1 MSALAGGEAAKA
13 KATSAGRRRLP
24 KALTSLLPLALALI
38 AVGAYATSQTDL
50 FLTSQ
55 NLSTL
60 VQQIAVLGVLAAG
73 TTLLLAAGMF
83 DLSIGALAALLSV
96 IGAKLAE
103 GGSGELT
110 ILIVCLACALL
121 AGALTGSIVALLR
134 VGPFIL
140 TLGAASVYA
149 SLALV
154 VAGGRPV
161 PASDVFA
168 TLGLGEW
175 FGLPSAGIVLAVVLL
190 LAALLLRYARLG
202 RNAYAVGSSEDT
214 AFLAGIPVARVKIAL
229 FSLSS
234 LLVGIGGVI
243 LLGRLGAGDPVGG
256 AGLELQAI
264 AAAVLGGASLGG
276 GRGSILGTMLGVALL
291 GTIANALTLLGVQ
304 AFWQQFAYGMV
315 LIIAVILTALR
326 EHGLL
331 AHARRTLDT
340 RLGRLRP
347 AR

>member
-1 MSALAGGEAAKA
+1 VNAVADSETAAQPKSGGPL
-13 KATSAGRRRLP
+13 RWLP
-24 KALTSLLPLALALI
+24 RSFISLLPLIVALI
-38 AVGAYATSQTDL
+38 AVGAYTASQTDL

-55 NLSTL
+55 NFSTL
-60 VQQIAVLGVLAAG
+60 VQQIAVLGVLATG

-96 IGAKLAE
+96 IGAKLAVN
-103 GGSGELT
+103 GSGELT
-110 ILIVCLACALL
+110 ILLACMGCALV
-121 AGALTGSIVALLR
+121 AGVITGSIVALLR

-154 VAGGRPV
+154 LAGGRPV
-161 PASDVFA
+161 PASDTFA
-168 TLGLGEW
+168 TLGLGDW
-175 FGLPSAGIVLAVVLL
+175 FGLPSAGVVLAGILI
-190 LAALLLRYARLG
+190 LAALLLRYTRLG

-214 AFLAGIPVARVKIAL
+214 AYLAGVPVARVKIAL
-229 FSLSS
+229 FAISS
-234 LLVGIGGVI
+234 LLVGVGGVI

-276 GRGSILGTMLGVALL
+276 GRGSILGTLLGVALL

-315 LIIAVILTALR
+315 LIIAVVLTALR

-331 AHARRTLDT
+331 AHARRALET
-340 RLGRLRP
+340 RLGRP
-347 AR
+347 GHAR

>member
-1 MSALAGGEAAKA
+1 MSA
-13 KATSAGRRRLP
+13 SAERGAVAQRASLVELWRRLP
-24 KALTSLLPLALALI
+24 KSVTSLLPLAFAI
-38 AVGAYATSQTDL
+38 VVVGAYTTSQTDL
-50 FLTSQ
+50 FLTSS

-60 VQQIAVLGVLAAG
+60 VQQIAVLGVLATG

-83 DLSIGALAALLSV
+83 DLSIGALAALLAV

-103 GGSGELT
+103 GGSADLV
-110 ILIVCLACALL
+110 ILIVCCAIATV
-121 AGALTGSIVALLR
+121 AGGITGAIVALLR

-154 VAGGRPV
+154 LSSGRPV
-161 PASDVFA
+161 PAGEAFA

-175 FGLPSAGIVLAVVLL
+175 LGLPSAGVVLAIVLI
-190 LAALLLRYARLG
+190 LAALLLRYTRLG

-214 AFLAGIPVARVKIAL
+214 AFLAGVPVARVKIAL
-229 FSLSS
+229 FALSG
-234 LLVGIGGVI
+234 LLVGVGGVI

-256 AGLELQAI
+256 TGLELQAI

-276 GRGSILGTMLGVALL
+276 GRGSVVGTLLGVVLL

-304 AFWQQFAYGMV
+304 AFWQQFAYGLV
-315 LIIAVILTALR
+315 LIIAVILTAMR

-331 AHARRTLDT
+331 AHARRVLQT
-340 RLGRLRP
+340 RFGRQQG
-347 AR
+347 